1 MRTKVKSALILNCI
15 VGISSLSPAQTGR
28 VGINTATPKSTLDIN
43 GQKDSSGTLLVSDIT
58 GIQAPRLSR
67 QDLSAKGNQLYGSD
81 QKGTIVYITDITGG
95 DNLSQRTNITSIG
108 YYYFDGTLWQK
119 FIDNQTYISPSGF
132 ERKPDLSAGNFYW
145 KLIGAPA
152 GNYGAPGKYGLDA
165 SWNPENLNEIFTGSS
180 SYNNLLASSGLT
192 VANLGALGKN
202 SFTAGTI
209 NSASGDASTSLGA
222 GNISSG
228 LGAFAAGISSSATN
242 SGAVAMGFVNRA
254 TGNNSVAIGSSN
266 IADASSVALGTGNSA
281 SAVSTVAIGLNNNLS
296 GSRSYVMG
304 EANTSTA
311 GSART
316 GALGTA
322 NTLSAVNSVAVGDQ
336 NVTSGNFSLAL
347 GNNLSPESM
356 FAVMTGYN
364 NTAETSPQPNALTN
378 SSKRLFLVGNGFG
391 SKSDAFTILRN
402 GKTGIDIDNFETT
415 ASDAKLQVNGTVKIA
430 VLSATSACNS
440 ANEGTI
446 QYVKTAGT
454 GVFQGCIQTSATP
467 TYGWVNLN

>member
-1 MRTKVKSALILNCI
+1 MRMKVRSALILNCI
-15 VGISSLSPAQTGR
+15 VGISSLSLAQTGR
-28 VGINTATPKSTLDIN
+28 IGINTVTPKSTLDIN
-43 GQKDSSGTLLVSDIT
+43 GQKDSSGTLLLSDVT
-58 GIQAPRLSR
+58 GIQAPRISR
-67 QDLSAKGNQLYGSD
+67 QELSAKGNLLYGSD

-95 DNLSQRTNITSIG
+95 DILSQRTNMTSIG
-108 YYYFDGTLWQK
+108 YYYFDGTFWQK
-119 FIDNQTYISPSGF
+119 FIDNQSYIFPSGF
-132 ERKPDLSAGNFYW
+132 ERKPDLSASNFYW

-152 GNYGAPGKYGLDA
+152 GNYGTPGKYGLDA
-165 SWNPENLNEIFTGSS
+165 SWNPENLNEIFTGTST
-180 SYNNLLASSGLT
+180 YNNLLTLNGLT

-202 SFTAGTI
+202 SFTAGTM

-228 LGAFAAGISSSATN
+228 LGAFTTGINSSAANIGT
-242 SGAVAMGFVNRA
+242 VAMGIGNRA
-254 TGNNSVAIGSSN
+254 TGNASIAMGSNNISDLTSVAVGS
-266 IADASSVALGTGNSA
+266 GNSA
-281 SAVSTVAIGLNNNLS
+281 SAAASVAIGLNNNLS
-296 GSRSYVMG
+296 GSRSYVIG
-304 EANTSTA
+304 ETNISTA
-311 GSART
+311 SSAR
-316 GALGTA
+316 GSALGTS
-322 NTLSAVNSVAVGDQ
+322 NTLSAVNSIAIGDQ
-336 NVTSGNFSLAL
+336 NVTTGNFSLAF

-356 FAVMTGYN
+356 YAVMTGYN

-430 VLSATSACNS
+430 VLSTTSTCNS

-446 QYVKTAGT
+446 QYLKTAGT
-454 GVFQGCIQTSATP
+454 GIFQGCIQTSATP